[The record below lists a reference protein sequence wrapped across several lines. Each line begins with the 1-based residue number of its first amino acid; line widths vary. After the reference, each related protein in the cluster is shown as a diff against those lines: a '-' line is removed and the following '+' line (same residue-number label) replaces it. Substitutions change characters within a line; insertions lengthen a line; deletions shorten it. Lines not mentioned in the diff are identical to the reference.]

1 MEIYSRFHGPEKK
14 FQQHDDYGMYVIFL
28 GGGGTLHIMV
38 AILDLW
44 K

>member
-1 MEIYSRFHGPEKK
+1 MALKKK
-14 FQQHDDYGMYVIFL
+14 FQQHDDYGMYVIFWGG

-44 K
+44 R